1 MLIKYSKIYNES
13 ANDLL
18 NPHNINLEIR
28 ENLAR
33 GVHIPNLTEN
43 IVKSNNEA
51 IDLL

>member
-1 MLIKYSKIYNES
+1 MFSKIYNES

-18 NPHNINLEIR
+18 NPQNINLDIR

-43 IVKSNNEA
+43 IVKSNHEA
-51 IDLL
+51 IELL